1 MKIIGKR
8 LFRLT
13 GVLVATL
20 AWIIIFI
27 SMAQNP
33 WFVFTQH
40 AFSDLG
46 GPTATNPWIFNY
58 GLMVVSVLSVVY
70 TIFLLQEAT
79 NKMETLGGIFM
90 VVAST
95 FLALIGI
102 YPSGT
107 NPHTLV
113 SIGFFLQFDLVI
125 IAWGLGLLLR
135 GLKGVGMLFSVI
147 GILGPL
153 AALTIEWPS
162 IAIMETF
169 GILIIDLWVIIM
181 IKVFRI
187 AET

>member
-1 MKIIGKR
+1 M
-8 LFRLT
+8 
-13 GVLVATL
+13 
-20 AWIIIFI
+20 
-27 SMAQNP
+27 
-33 WFVFTQH
+33 
-40 AFSDLG
+40 
-46 GPTATNPWIFNY
+46 
-58 GLMVVSVLSVVY
+58 
-70 TIFLLQEAT
+70 
-79 NKMETLGGIFM
+79 
-90 VVAST
+90 
-95 FLALIGI
+95 
-102 YPSGT
+102 
-107 NPHTLV
+107 V